1 MPIISYRPE
10 ENKPMIQRRLA
21 LEIVLLFAVLFL
33 SGFLQ
38 QRPEP
43 GSRYSDIAN
52 IAFSY
57 LMTGI
62 PQILLVLYVI
72 SIEGTGTF
80 ADFGVVPLRGRD
92 SLLTLAVLAGI
103 FAVAAPALFLPG
115 GGLRWRLGSA
125 SGLPSALAL
134 CMVSGY
140 REELFFRAYLL
151 TRLGQIG
158 VPAGFAVA
166 GGSLLFSL
174 GHLYEGP
181 LAVALTAVQ
190 GVYLSLVFL
199 KLKNLHVL
207 AIAHGAYNFT
217 MLCASLTAGPGMPGF

>member
-21 LEIVLLFAVLFL
+21 LEVVLLFAVLFL

-38 QRPEP
+38 QSPEP
-43 GSRYSDIAN
+43 GPGYTDIAD

-72 SIEGTGTF
+72 SIEGTGTL

-92 SLLTLAVLAGI
+92 PLLILAVLAGI
-103 FAVAAPALFLPG
+103 FAVAAPALFLHG
-115 GGLRWRLGSA
+115 GGVRWRLENA
-125 SGLPSALAL
+125 SGIPSALAL
-134 CMVSGY
+134 CLVSGY

-151 TRLGQIG
+151 TRLGQMG
-158 VPAGFAVA
+158 VPMGFAVA
-166 GGSLLFSL
+166 G
-174 GHLYEGP
+174 
-181 LAVALTAVQ
+181 TAVQ

-217 MLCASLTAGPGMPGF
+217 MLCASLTAGPGLPGF